1 MKNIL
6 VVGDSCT
13 DVYTYCKTSRLA
25 PDKPIPVLE
34 VINKVETPGMAFNV
48 FNNALAIGD
57 PQSTDLIT
65 NPNYKD
71 VIKNRYVDKSSN
83 HMFIRVD
90 SSTPIERIVSMS
102 PEEEYETVIIADY
115 DKGFLTTEDIEYI
128 CSNHP
133 QVFLDTKKVL
143 GSWASNAK
151 FIKINNYEYERSKE

>member
-57 PQSTDLIT
+57 PKSTDLIT

-71 VIKNRYVDKSSN
+71 VI
-83 HMFIRVD
+83 
-90 SSTPIERIVSMS
+90 
-102 PEEEYETVIIADY
+102 
-115 DKGFLTTEDIEYI
+115 
-128 CSNHP
+128 
-133 QVFLDTKKVL
+133 
-143 GSWASNAK
+143 
-151 FIKINNYEYERSKE
+151 